1 MKFFRRYRGEG
12 VAEGMVT
19 MFAEP
24 DYSMGEEKFS
34 AWLGTMGV
42 KRFDL
47 QVDGLSG
54 TVLLEGCNGRPG
66 EAGEWYTLGT
76 LSADGKIVLVDIAAD
91 FIRVNK
97 SVHTS
102 GTAVCMLTMSG

>member
-1 MKFFRRYRGEG
+1 MKYFRRYRGEST
-12 VAEGMVT
+12 AAGMVT

-24 DYSMGEEKFS
+24 DFSMGEEKFT

-47 QVDGLSG
+47 QVDTLTG
-54 TVLLEGCNGRPG
+54 TVLLEGCNGRPDV
-66 EAGEWYTLGT
+66 AGEWYTLGT
-76 LSADGKIVLVDIAAD
+76 LSGDGKIELVDIAAD

-97 SVHTS
+97 SIHTS
-102 GTAVCMLTMSG
+102 GTVVCMLTMSG